1 MAGLRISFDH
11 PHYLWLLLLLP
22 VLGWIS
28 FRPMAAIGKTR
39 RLIAIIFRSAVLTAI
54 IGALAGS
61 QLVWTT
67 DRITV
72 MYLLDQSES
81 IPQSRRLQMLEFVT
95 RSVTR
100 HRDTAREDR
109 AGVIVFGRNASIEV
123 PPYSDDIPPMRQTES
138 DFGPA
143 DATNL
148 EEALELA
155 HASMPEDSRRRI
167 VIVTDGNETIGD
179 AKAVAARLAS
189 SGIGIDVVPAPMSN
203 GADVLVEKIDL
214 PADIRNGQPFEAR
227 VVISN
232 YEALDADATGS
243 NETPT
248 RGRLSITRSSG
259 GEDQLLLDEEIEL
272 APGKNVI
279 PLRHTID
286 QPAAFTFNAKFTP
299 DKPADDAQLQNNEA
313 AAYTYVRGKGRVL
326 LIEPFDTPGEFA
338 LIAEQLRKADIEVVV
353 QPTNAMFG
361 SLAELQAYDAI
372 ILAGVPR
379 TSGDSAD
386 SLTQFTDDQI
396 QMLVRNTQQLGAGLM
411 MIGSPDSLGAGGW
424 TRTPIEEAMPVDFEI
439 KNSKVIAVG
448 ALMLVIDSSGSMEGE
463 KMSLCKTAAR
473 EAVKA
478 LSPTDSIGVIEFDGE
493 AREVVPLQQV
503 GGRTHI
509 LPMISKIQ
517 ADGGTVMYPAM
528 QMAFREL
535 RKSDASV
542 KHMIVL
548 TDGQTAPDNF
558 QQLTRD
564 MKTAGITVTS
574 IAIGNDADVNLM
586 RQIATAGGGKM
597 FHVLSPRAIPQV
609 VMREAR
615 RVARP
620 LIYEN
625 TSGIQPK
632 VEIPHTILS
641 GLDNVLPPIT
651 GFVMSTPKDSPL
663 VQTILSSPLPAGQE
677 NPILSVWQYGLGRT
691 AVLATDGGQRWASA
705 WNRWPGHE
713 KLLSQLVRWL
723 MRPIADTGKFSIATQ
738 VRNGEVQVIVNAL
751 DKDDD
756 YLNFIK
762 MNGSVLGPDLKPIP
776 IEIAQTAP
784 GRYVGTFS
792 VERAGSYFVNVV
804 PEGGKTMLATGIN
817 VPFGDEF
824 RIREMN
830 NALIQTLASYKP
842 DGGEAG
848 SVASN
853 LAEGGLEAVLAAN
866 PFREGLGKAGAIQDI
881 WPWLVLVGCCVFLGD
896 VFVRRVS
903 VGVGWVSTAWD
914 AIRGSVAKESAPA
927 MRLDTLLKTKERLS
941 TQNAQDRASA
951 RFEPSEALTG
961 NLPTAEGTLVRAK
974 SLQSSGSAG
983 DPVAS
988 SAKSEP
994 DLTYTERLLEAK
1006 RKARK

>member
-1 MAGLRISFDH
+1 MPGLRISFDH
-11 PHYLWLLLLLP
+11 PQYLWLLLLLP
-22 VLGWIS
+22 VLWWLS
-28 FRPMAAIGKTR
+28 FRPLGALGKWR
-39 RLIAIIFRSAVLTAI
+39 RLIALLFRSAVLTAI
-54 IGALAGS
+54 IAALAGS

-81 IPQSRRLQMLEFVT
+81 ISQSRRLQMLEFVT
-95 RSVTR
+95 QSVSK

-109 AGVIVFGRNASIEV
+109 AGVIVFGRNAAIEV
-123 PPYSDDIPPMRQTES
+123 PPFSDDIPPLRQTES
-138 DFGPA
+138 DFGRT

-167 VIVTDGNETIGD
+167 VIVTDGNETLGD
-179 AKAVAARLAS
+179 AKSVAARLAS
-189 SGIGIDVVPAPMSN
+189 SGIGIDVVPAPMSS

-232 YEALDADATGS
+232 YAASESATALSAV
-243 NETPT
+243 PT

-259 GEDQLLLDEEIEL
+259 GEDQLLLDDVVEL
-272 APGKNVI
+272 VPGKNVI
-279 PLRHTID
+279 PLRHTIE

-299 DKPADDAQLQNNEA
+299 ENAADDVQLQNNEA

-326 LIEPFDTPGEFA
+326 LIEPFDTPGDFA
-338 LIAEQLRKADIEVVV
+338 LIVEQLRKADIEVVV
-353 QPTNAMFG
+353 QPTNALFG
-361 SLAELQAYDAI
+361 SLAELQAFDAV

-386 SLTQFTDDQI
+386 SLTQFTDNQI
-396 QMLVRNTQQLGAGLM
+396 EMLVRNTQQLGAGLM

-439 KNSKVIAVG
+439 KNSKVVAVG

-478 LSPTDSIGVIEFDGE
+478 LSPADSIGVIEFDGE
-493 AREVVPLQQV
+493 ARQVVPLQPV

-517 ADGGTVMYPAM
+517 ADGGTVMFPAM
-528 QMAFREL
+528 QMGFREL
-535 RKSDASV
+535 QRSDASV

-548 TDGQTAPDNF
+548 TDGQTSPDNF

-564 MKTAGITVTS
+564 MKAAGITVTS
-574 IAIGNDADVNLM
+574 IAIGTDADVNLM
-586 RQIATAGGGKM
+586 RQIASAGGGKM

-625 TSGIQPK
+625 TSGIQPT
-632 VEIPHTILS
+632 VEIPHPILS
-641 GLDNVLPPIT
+641 GLDKVLPPLT

-663 VQTILSSPLPAGQE
+663 VQTILTSPLPAGQE

-691 AVLATDGGQRWASA
+691 AVLSTDGGQRWSSA
-705 WNRWPGHE
+705 WTQWPGHE
-713 KLLSQLVRWL
+713 KLFSQLVRWL
-723 MRPIADTGKFSIATQ
+723 MRPTGDTGKFSIATQ
-738 VRNGEVQVIVNAL
+738 VRSGEVQIIVNAL

-756 YLNFIK
+756 YLNFLK

-784 GRYVGTFS
+784 GRYVGTFTA
-792 VERAGSYFVNVV
+792 ERAGSYFVNVV
-804 PEGGKTMLATGIN
+804 PEGGKTMLATGVN

-824 RIREMN
+824 RIRKMN
-830 NALIQTLASYKP
+830 ESLMQTLASYRPQGGDAGKVAAP
-842 DGGEAG
+842 LGDDGSDESLKAD
-848 SVASN
+848 
-853 LAEGGLEAVLAAN
+853 
-866 PFREGLGKAGAIQDI
+866 PFREGLGTAGAIQDI
-881 WPWLVLVGCCVFLGD
+881 WPWLVLAGCCVFLGD

-903 VGVGWVSTAWD
+903 VGMGWVSTAWD
-914 AIRGSVAKESAPA
+914 AIRGSANQEVVPTV
-927 MRLDTLLKTKERLS
+927 RLDALLKNKERLT
-941 TQNAQDRASA
+941 TQFERERAATKFDLSESIDR
-951 RFEPSEALTG
+951 
-961 NLPTAEGTLVRAK
+961 
-974 SLQSSGSAG
+974 GSAATEPLRSSRKAPILP
-983 DPVAS
+983 DPTGSLVPPGPS
-988 SAKSEP
+988 DRSE
-994 DLTYTERLLEAK
+994 LSYTERLLEAK